1 MATRRGGDCVTVS
14 CSSLSAWGLRGKD
27 VGGAVLFTPFAG
39 RLLGHTEPM
48 DITEAQCAVVAT
60 QLKKLTVKQ
69 IRIADKRYTVCFH
82 SPLARLVGQMSVN
95 PYDKQGTMEG
105 FYALQ
110 TERDHGCIVI
120 WCVKRACTFDAVD
133 YVRVGLTRTGFHVCG
148 HLSSSPVTCL

>member
-1 MATRRGGDCVTVS
+1 MPLRFERVGLGCRRCAVRPLNCV
-14 CSSLSAWGLRGKD
+14 
-27 VGGAVLFTPFAG
+27 G
-39 RLLGHTEPM
+39 RLLGHTEAM
-48 DITEAQCAVVAT
+48 QVTEAQCAVVAT

-120 WCVKRACTFDAVD
+120 WCVVQAWCT
-133 YVRVGLTRTGFHVCG
+133 LPM
-148 HLSSSPVTCL
+148 LSES